1 MRTLRSPVPPL
12 AAIDVLTG
20 RDISPLISERDQR
33 FWVSRV
39 QGKDPADDR
48 DLKDDLLVE
57 FAKPAGASKAKL
69 VANVWNTAWGV
80 GAAKLLLEARGRE
93 LAPWLA
99 EINAHGP
106 AYFSAMNWYVREEM
120 FNLQVRV
127 ETPAGWKSKALLFGS
142 GASMAKDKVYE
153 LDLSDVPGDR
163 VRIKLTPA
171 SGFWMIDYLALDFS
185 EDLPVRVTEIAP
197 AAALDCGGR
206 DVSAGLASA
215 DG

>member
-1 MRTLRSPVPPL
+1 
-12 AAIDVLTG
+12 
-20 RDISPLISERDQR
+20 
-33 FWVSRV
+33 
-39 QGKDPADDR
+39 
-48 DLKDDLLVE
+48 
-57 FAKPAGASKAKL
+57 
-69 VANVWNTAWGV
+69 
-80 GAAKLLLEARGRE
+80 
-93 LAPWLA
+93 
-99 EINAHGP
+99 
-106 AYFSAMNWYVREEM
+106 M

-127 ETPAGWKSKALLFGS
+127 ECVAGWKSSS

-206 DVSAGLASA
+206 
-215 DG
+215 